1 MAEVDGSEAV
11 EEEGGEE
18 EAFSSLRRLWSSAS
32 ACSSRVRARV
42 FLGIAVGGGVW
53 ALWTAA
59 SFVNAFSGISF
70 GSSSLFGVSLFE
82 ASLPNHP
89 ISSFVFDLVLLE

>member
-32 ACSSRVRARV
+32 ACSSWVRARV
-42 FLGIAVGGGVW
+42 FSGIAVGCDV
-53 ALWTAA
+53 
-59 SFVNAFSGISF
+59 
-70 GSSSLFGVSLFE
+70 
-82 ASLPNHP
+82 
-89 ISSFVFDLVLLE
+89 